1 MGVYLFQR
9 FVLLLATLVFASI
22 VVFGVLEILPG
33 NAAQVM
39 LGASATPE
47 TVAALAHKLGLDQGV
62 IVRYVAWIGGALRG
76 DFGLSYAY
84 DSPIGP
90 LIAERLAVSA
100 PLAALSMLITTV
112 VALTAGVFAAQR
124 RGKSGDVAVMAASQL
139 GLAIPNFWFAI
150 LLVLVFAVHWRIA
163 PSGGFPGWGAGIGSA
178 FAALIL
184 PALALGL
191 VQAAIL
197 TRVTRSALLDVLG
210 EDYIRTA
217 RAKGL
222 SARAT
227 LWRHALP
234 NALTPILTI
243 MGLQF
248 ANLIAG
254 AIIVENVFTLPGIG
268 RLVFQ
273 SIANRDLLVVE
284 DCVML
289 LAAIVIGVNFLVDI
303 ACAAIDPRLRRQ
315 AA

>member
-1 MGVYLFQR
+1 
-9 FVLLLATLVFASI
+9 
-22 VVFGVLEILPG
+22 
-33 NAAQVM
+33 
-39 LGASATPE
+39 
-47 TVAALAHKLGLDQGV
+47 LAHRAVG
-62 IVRYVAWIGGALRG
+62 R
-76 DFGLSYAY
+76 LS
-84 DSPIGP
+84 
-90 LIAERLAVSA
+90 R
-100 PLAALSMLITTV
+100 
-112 VALTAGVFAAQR
+112 
-124 RGKSGDVAVMAASQL
+124 
-139 GLAIPNFWFAI
+139 
-150 LLVLVFAVHWRIA
+150 
-163 PSGGFPGWGAGIGSA
+163 